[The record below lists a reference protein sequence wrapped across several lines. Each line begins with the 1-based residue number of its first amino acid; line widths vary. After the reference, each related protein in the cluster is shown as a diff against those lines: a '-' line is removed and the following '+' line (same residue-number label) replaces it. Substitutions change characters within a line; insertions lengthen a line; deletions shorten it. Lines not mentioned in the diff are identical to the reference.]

1 MTLATSRALVAS
13 EVATPWE
20 EGLAPPAAAA
30 GSGRLRLELGVG
42 RLPAVQLLARALS
55 SLPDRYRED
64 YAADLLAALAPA
76 AMLAPYAVNPLTLT
90 LILTLT
96 LALALTLTLTLALP
110 RYGLPPPAGTDLGAL
125 SARLQALTTAG
136 SGLLYSRA
144 AARGALGVSLQLNAF
159 ALLLVRRLRL
169 AGAL

>member
-76 AMLAPYAVNPLTLT
+76 AMLAPYAVRPFTLT
-90 LILTLT
+90 LILTPTLT
-96 LALALTLTLTLALP
+96 LALALTLTLTLTLIMEI
-110 RYGLPPPAGTDLGAL
+110 LK
-125 SARLQALTTAG
+125 
-136 SGLLYSRA
+136 
-144 AARGALGVSLQLNAF
+144 
-159 ALLLVRRLRL
+159 
-169 AGAL
+169 